1 MARDA
6 YLPIDLDSALLV
18 GRVWRDA
25 PINGPAVVT
34 IRNREVIDLTLHV
47 ATVADLLERSD
58 RHRIVRHAPGEV
70 IGTLDA
76 LLDNSLAGGGRAPYL
91 LAPCDLQ
98 PVKASGVTFAVS
110 LLERVI
116 EEQAEGDPSRAEA
129 IRGAMVE
136 LIGRDLS
143 TVRPGSAEAQALK
156 AEFQRRGHWSPYLEV
171 GIGPDAE
178 VFSKAPP
185 MASIGFGSPV
195 GLHPDSSWNNPEPEI
210 VLAVDSRGEAV
221 GAALGNDVNLRDI
234 EGRSA
239 LLLTKAKDN
248 NGSCAIGPFI
258 RLFDERFDID
268 AVRTADVSLR
278 IEGRDGFEL
287 EAISHMSEISR
298 DPLAI
303 VRQTIGAHHQYPD
316 GMMLFLGTMFSPTE
330 DRDTAGGG
338 FTHHLGD
345 RVIISSPRLG
355 ALVNEVSLSTEIA
368 PWTYGIRS
376 LFAHLAERRGA

>member
-34 IRNREVIDLTLHV
+34 IRNREVVDLTQHV

>member
-34 IRNREVIDLTLHV
+34 IRNREVVDLTLQV

-278 IEGRDGFEL
+278 IEGQDGFEL